1 MAYPKHETAMSASQ
15 DSKKWNAERIETLI
29 SQGMGEELHWFPEG
43 AAINAFATTLVGMA
57 NLRGGIL
64 LVGIAPR
71 SGAIQGVKEIERT
84 RDRIFQAALSTE
96 PVLVLPMPQVVEYL
110 STKLLLV
117 NVPPGLP
124 HVYSLD
130 GRYFGRQGAQTNPL
144 SGRRLRQLLM
154 ERGVIQFEDQIP
166 DGATLEELDGIKI
179 AEYLDRAQLSGQNV
193 EGVLLRRGCIK
204 EIEDQYRPTYA
215 GIMLFGREPQQWLPS
230 ATILAARFS
239 GSTITDPYIKQ
250 EMRGTIPDQLRKAEI
265 FVGKN
270 MHSVVRLVGMAHEET
285 SEYPLDALRELLVN
299 AVAHRDYNQRGDNI
313 HLNIYADRVEI
324 QSPGGLPGPVT
335 LDNLLEARFSRN
347 AVISQLLSDLGYV
360 ERLGYGLNRVVEAM
374 RRDGLPP
381 PTFEDTTG
389 SFKATLWGQ
398 NSAGSPLIDLS
409 AYLDLQ
415 LNPRQQAALNYLA
428 RNQRITNREY
438 QFLCPEVH
446 PETLRRDLAALVSSG
461 VLIKVGDRRATYYIL
476 K

>member
-193 EGVLLRRGCIK
+193 ERVLLRRGCIK
-204 EIEDQYRPTYA
+204 EIEDQYQPTYA

-438 QFLCPEVH
+438 QSLCPEVH